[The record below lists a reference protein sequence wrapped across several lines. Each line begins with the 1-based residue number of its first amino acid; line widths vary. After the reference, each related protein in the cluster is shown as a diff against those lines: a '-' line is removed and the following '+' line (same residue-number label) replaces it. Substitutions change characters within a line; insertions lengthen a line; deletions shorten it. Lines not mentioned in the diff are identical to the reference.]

1 MRGPGGPAFST
12 QIAMI
17 MLDFTYFIKYIVLS
31 RTFGAL
37 ILLSFPVYGSAQC
50 AMACEDQVNVGLDAA
65 SCEATITYDMI
76 LRGQEDP
83 LNCSPNDPSDFGI
96 YLSLTREGAP
106 IAGSPVVTRDDFGK
120 LFYATVTHIPSN
132 TTCTGTVIVD
142 DDAAPIISCPPDTLV
157 DCGVPTD
164 TANLGVVQF
173 NTCVDVNIQVSDFK
187 ENLVMS
193 CSGLSERISRTF
205 RVTAANGKSSSCTQT
220 IEVERPEFS
229 DLVFPP
235 NRNGTDAPTVSCD
248 SIDLGVEATGL
259 PSFNDMPIDLK
270 NGLCGYSTTFR
281 DRTLDDCG
289 STFTI
294 VRTWTVV
301 DPCSNTV
308 ERQDQIIV
316 VADKQPPQIAC
327 PDTLRVSTTDANA
340 CTASVLLPTVAITD
354 NCSSNLAVAVQTPG
368 SNLNSNGGLV
378 HDLPEGINTVTYF
391 ATDECGQVGS
401 CQTIVEVRD
410 GTAPSLTCEDRITVS
425 LTEEGFAT
433 FGTASTVLESEDNC
447 CSSVELDIRRMD
459 EEEYREQVTV
469 SCSDVGQTLLVL
481 SRSTDCNGNENLC
494 MVRVDVVDN
503 TATTTIE
510 CPEDITIDCTIDY
523 TDPME
528 TGLPTIIGSCSI
540 NSTQATYTDNISD
553 LTLCGIGMVMRTW
566 SLNTQANG
574 NGTCVQ
580 NITIED
586 PTPLQVTFPQDLTL
600 NECVSVG
607 DLDPQ
612 DLDAPFDRPTLSGD
626 DDCNNVNITFED
638 LPIISEQGACIVL
651 RRVWTVTET
660 CVFDPANP
668 DAGGR
673 FQQTQRIVI
682 NETDP
687 PVITCQENITVSA
700 NTNCVANIFIPRPTI
715 SGECFPEEVNVSA
728 TGDLGNGLFHLNV
741 AAGNYDMIISAT
753 DRCGNTSTCDVSI
766 SVLDGSAPTA
776 NCQTQFTANIE
787 VDGTVLITGDQ
798 LNDGSMDDCTAPED
812 LSFRIGP
819 VPPQGSTTPPQ
830 NVPLLFECD
839 DVGSLANVAMW
850 VGDES
855 GNWSF
860 CTTNLQISDPNGN
873 CTGGA
878 PAAMVAGVIQS
889 PAGAMVDQVELR
901 IAQMDGMPM
910 VMTGANGA
918 FSFDGLPLNENYRII
933 PERNTPHNQSLS
945 TFDLVKLMQHLTGQ
959 QQITDPYTQIAADVN
974 GDTRISIF
982 DAIILQKLILNLE
995 TEVANSPA
1003 WRFVPM
1009 DFNFLNAENVFD
1021 NGFPEF
1027 VDIRNLNSDYMD
1039 ADFMG
1044 IKVGDLNMSYQPANF
1059 RVIENRASALPV
1071 YVDDVNLEA
1080 GLLTEVVFILS
1091 EQDKL
1096 GFQFGLAYSP
1106 EIEILDLEAP
1116 GFGKGLQF
1124 SELRPGYL
1132 RISAIHPEAKS
1143 VRERDMLKLTIRAR
1157 QKVRLSESIRL
1168 APELMAPELITD
1180 ATTASQSVRL
1190 VFNKPGPDR
1199 EPFAAWLSPNPMREV
1214 SFLHLDRQKDHPLIY
1229 QVWTAAGQ
1237 LLLSE
1242 KVPAGQGS
1250 IRIPIR
1256 RGQLSGPGIYFL
1268 QVIGQNDSKTLR
1280 LLNP

>member
-1 MRGPGGPAFST
+1 
-12 QIAMI
+12 
-17 MLDFTYFIKYIVLS
+17 MLDCTYFIKYKVSTRI
-31 RTFGAL
+31 FWAL
-37 ILLSFPVYGSAQC
+37 ILLSLPGYVSAQC
-50 AMACEDQVNVGLDAA
+50 AMACENQINVGLDAA
-65 SCEATITYDMI
+65 SCAATITYDMI
-76 LRGQEDP
+76 LKGQEDP
-83 LNCSPNDPSDFGI
+83 LNCSPNDPADFGI
-96 YLSLTREGAP
+96 YLSLTREGTP
-106 IAGSPVVTRDDFGK
+106 IPGSPMVTRDDFGK

-142 DDAAPIISCPPDTLV
+142 DDATPVIECPPDTLV

-164 TANLGVVQF
+164 TASLGTVQF
-173 NTCVDVNIQVSDFK
+173 NTCVEVNIRVSDFK

-193 CSGLSERISRTF
+193 CSGLSERITRTF
-205 RVTAANGKSSSCTQT
+205 RVTAANGKSSTCMQT
-220 IEVERPEFS
+220 IEVERPELS
-229 DLVFPP
+229 ELVFPV

-301 DPCSNTV
+301 DPCSSTV
-308 ERQDQIIV
+308 ERRDQIIV

-327 PDTLRVSTTDANA
+327 LDTIRVSTTDANA

-354 NCSSNLAVAVQTPG
+354 NCSANLAVAVQTPG

-378 HDLPEGINTVTYF
+378 HDLPEGFNTVTYF

-410 GTAPSLTCEDRITVS
+410 GTAPSLTCEDRITVG
-425 LTEEGFAT
+425 LTEEGFAA
-433 FGTASTVLESEDNC
+433 FGTASTVLEAEDNC

-459 EEEYREQVTV
+459 EAEYGEQVAV
-469 SCSDVGQTLLVL
+469 NCSDVGQTLLVL
-481 SRSTDCNGNENLC
+481 SRATDCNGNENLC
-494 MVRVDVVDN
+494 LVRVDVVDN

-510 CPEDITIDCTIDY
+510 CPDDITIDCTTDY

-528 TGLPTIIGSCSI
+528 TGLPLITGSCSI
-540 NSTQATYTDNISD
+540 ASTQATFTDDISD
-553 LTLCGIGMVMRTW
+553 LTLCGTGTVMRTW
-566 SLNTQANG
+566 TLNAQVNG

-580 NITIED
+580 TITIED
-586 PTPLQVTFPQDLTL
+586 PTPLQVTFPQDLSL
-600 NECVSVG
+600 SQCVSVD

-638 LPIISEQGACIVL
+638 LPIISEQGSCIVL

-660 CVFDPANP
+660 CIFDPANP

-682 NETDP
+682 NETDAP
-687 PVITCQENITVSA
+687 IITCQESITVSA
-700 NTNCVANIFIPRPTI
+700 NANCVANVFIPEPTI
-715 SGECFPEEVNVSA
+715 AGECFPDEVNISA

-741 AAGNYDMIISAT
+741 AAGSYDMTITAT
-753 DRCGNTSTCDVSI
+753 DRCGNSSTCDVRI
-766 SVLDGSAPTA
+766 NVLDGAAPTA

-787 VDGTVLITGDQ
+787 VDGTVLVTGAQ
-798 LNDGSMDDCTAPED
+798 LNDGSTDECTDPGD

-819 VPPQGSTTPPQ
+819 VPPQGTTTPPQ
-830 NVPLLFECD
+830 NVPFVFDCD

-850 VGDES
+850 VGDEA

-860 CTTNLQISDPNGN
+860 CTTNLQVSDPNGN

-878 PAAMVAGVIQS
+878 PAAMIAGVIQS
-889 PAGAMVDQVELR
+889 PAGAMIDQVELR

-910 VMTGANGA
+910 VMTGVSGA
-918 FSFDGLPLNENYRII
+918 FSFDGLPLHENYRII
-933 PERNTPHNQSLS
+933 PERNTAYNESLS
-945 TFDLVKLMQHLTGQ
+945 TFDLVKLMQHLTGR

-1003 WRFVPM
+1003 WRFVPR
-1009 DFNFLNAENVFD
+1009 DFNFLNADNVFD

-1027 VDIRNLNSDYMD
+1027 VDIRDLNSDYMD
-1039 ADFMG
+1039 ADFTG
-1044 IKVGDLNMSYQPANF
+1044 IKVGDLNMSYRSVNSQML
-1059 RVIENRASALPV
+1059 EHRAAPLPIHLED
-1071 YVDDVNLEA
+1071 VDLEA
-1080 GLLTEVVFILS
+1080 GRNTELVFTIP

-1106 EIEILDLEAP
+1106 EIEILDLAAP
-1116 GFGKGLQF
+1116 GFGSGLQF
-1124 SELRPGYL
+1124 SVVRPGYL
-1132 RISAIHPEAKS
+1132 RISAIHPEAIS
-1143 VRERDMLKLTIRAR
+1143 VKGKDLLKLTIRAR

-1168 APELMAPELITD
+1168 VPDLMASELITD
-1180 ATTASQSVRL
+1180 AATIPQSLQL
-1190 VFNKPGPDR
+1190 VFDQPGQDR
-1199 EPFAAWLSPNPMREV
+1199 APFTAWLSPNPMQEV
-1214 SFLHLDRQKDHPLIY
+1214 SFLHLDRLEDTPLVY

-1242 KVPAGQGS
+1242 KVPTGRGN
-1250 IRIPIR
+1250 IRIPIHR
-1256 RGQLSGPGIYFL
+1256 EQLSGAGIYFL
-1268 QVIGQNDSKTLR
+1268 QVISQNDAKTLR